1 MKVIDR
7 IHAFFKSYLYNP
19 KWKCNWCGKEI
30 FNEAYFCEECKNN
43 LPYNDKAICD
53 HCGRKLTVGADY
65 CLTCKGRLTS
75 LDKCRSAF
83 DYDKPISGLIKNAKY
98 DNKRYIL
105 EYFAEYLSLIYFKNY
120 FNADVIVYVPM
131 TEKAER
137 KRGYNQS
144 KILALKLSELV
155 NVPMVDVLVKK
166 SDTKRQAKLNRAE
179 RLKNLEDAFKVTKRK
194 AIRGKNV
201 LIVDDVTTTG
211 ATAENISIKLKKA
224 GADVVYLL
232 TVASVSPKEKY

>member
-1 MKVIDR
+1 MKIIDR
-7 IHAFFKSYLYNP
+7 IHAFFKSYLFNP

-30 FNEAYFCEECKNN
+30 FNEAYFCEDCKNK

-53 HCGRKLTVGADY
+53 HCGRKLSVGSNY
-65 CLTCKGRLTS
+65 CSTCKGKLTS

-83 DYDKPISGLIKNAKY
+83 NYDMPINMLIKNAKY

-105 EYFAEYLSLIYFKNY
+105 EYFAGYLSLIYFKNY
-120 FNADVIVYVPM
+120 FNADALVFVPM
-131 TEKAER
+131 TEKAES

-144 KILALKLSELV
+144 KILALKLSEII
-155 NVPMVDVLVKK
+155 NVPVIDVLIKK
-166 SDTKRQAKLNRAE
+166 TETKRQAKLNRTE
-179 RLKNLEDAFKVTKRK
+179 RLKNLEDAFKVTDKK
-194 AIRGKNV
+194 AVRGKKI

-211 ATAENISIKLKKA
+211 ATTENISIKLKKA

-232 TVASVSPKEKY
+232 TVASVAPKEKY

>member
-1 MKVIDR
+1 MGIINR
-7 IHAFFKSYLYNP
+7 IHAFFKNYLYNP

-30 FNEAYFCEECKNN
+30 FNEAYFCEDCKNK
-43 LPYNDKAICD
+43 LPYNDTAICD

-65 CLTCKGRLTS
+65 CTTCKGRLTS

-83 DYDKPISGLIKNAKY
+83 YYAKPISTLIKNAKY

-105 EYFAEYLSLIYFKNY
+105 EYFAEYMSLIYFKNY
-120 FNADVIVYVPM
+120 FNADVMVYVPM
-131 TEKAER
+131 TEKAEL

-144 KILALKLSELV
+144 RILAEKLSELI
-155 NVPMVDVLVKK
+155 NVPIVEAISKK
-166 SDTKRQAKLNRAE
+166 NDTKRQAKLNRLE
-179 RLKNLEDAFKVTKRK
+179 RMKNLEDAFKVTNKK
-194 AIRGKNV
+194 EIRGKKV

-224 GADVVYLL
+224 GADAVYLL
-232 TVASVSPKEKY
+232 TIASVSPKEKY